1 MKTATLGIIHNDLEF
16 VKKELKE
23 IKIPHLSN
31 KKKKNRVNPY
41 LEKGLQKSG
50 LTEEKADELAALF
63 KNPVIYHR
71 GERRDH
77 RVLIR
82 FQSLLR
88 FYGASAFSVCSAVN
102 FKDLAIS
109 L

>member
-23 IKIPHLSN
+23 IKIPHLPN

-50 LTEEKADELAALF
+50 LTEEKADELANKISEGLA
-63 KNPVIYHR
+63 KRYYYC
-71 GERRDH
+71 
-77 RVLIR
+77 VLR
-82 FQSLLR
+82 YNKRKRHQ
-88 FYGASAFSVCSAVN
+88 
-102 FKDLAIS
+102 
-109 L
+109 